1 MVSEY
6 RQKVLKRREQ
16 YELEGRFDEDLEDDP
31 ETIELKPNDIDY
43 LSKSILKRIKTFF
56 VNLKGQ
62 KLIDNLIKQKQL
74 IIDKV
79 YGIENFASVKG
90 GAMITCNHFH
100 PFDNFA
106 VWQVIKPYM
115 HGKKLYKI
123 IREGNYTNPPK
134 PYGLFFKYA
143 NTLPLSSN
151 SQTMKNCFKAVSHLL
166 SKNHKILIYPEQAM
180 WWNYKKP
187 RPLKNGAFN
196 FAVRSNVPVIP
207 VFITMED
214 SDILDGDG
222 CLVQKLS
229 LHFLPA
235 IYPDNKLTKAEN
247 IEIMK
252 NKNFKAWQDVYEKVY
267 GEKLVYNTKEK

>member
-1 MVSEY
+1 MINEY
-6 RQKVLKRREQ
+6 RQKVLNRRVQ

-31 ETIELKPNDIDY
+31 PTIELKPDGIDY
-43 LSKSILKRIKTFF
+43 LSKSLVKRIKTFF

-62 KLIDNLIKQKQL
+62 QLINSLIKQKQL

-79 YGIENFASVKG
+79 YGIENFTAIKG
-90 GAMITCNHFH
+90 GAIITCNHFH

-106 VWQVIKPYM
+106 VWQTIRPYM

-123 IREGNYTNPPK
+123 IREGNYTNPPA
-134 PYGLFFKYA
+134 PYGPFFKYA

-151 SQTMKNCFKAVSHLL
+151 PQTMINCFKAVNILL
-166 SKNHKILIYPEQAM
+166 SKNQKILIYPEQAM
-180 WWNYKKP
+180 WFNFRKP

-196 FAVRSNVPVIP
+196 FAVRSKVPVLPI
-207 VFITMED
+207 FITMED
-214 SDILDGDG
+214 SDVLDGDG

-235 IYPDNKLTKAEN
+235 IYPDLTLSKAEN

-252 NKNFKAWQDVYEKVY
+252 NKNFQAWKDVYEKTY
-267 GEKLVYNTKEK
+267 GEVLKYNTKEK

>member
-1 MVSEY
+1 MISEY
-6 RQKVLKRREQ
+6 RQKVLKKREQ
-16 YELEGRFDEDLEDDP
+16 YEKEGRFDEDLEDDP
-31 ETIELKPNDIDY
+31 PTIELKPEDIDY
-43 LSKSILKRIKTFF
+43 LSKSPIKRLKTFF

-62 KLIDNLIKQKQL
+62 KLIKNLIKQKQL

-79 YGIENFASVKG
+79 YGIENFTAVKG

-106 VWQVIKPYM
+106 VWQTIRPYM

-123 IREGNYTNPPK
+123 IREGNYTNPPP
-134 PYGLFFKYA
+134 PYGPFFKYS

-151 SQTMKNCFKAVSHLL
+151 PQTMINCFKAVNVLL
-166 SKNHKILIYPEQAM
+166 SKNQKILIYPEQAL

-196 FAVRSNVPVIP
+196 FAARSNVPVIP

-214 SDILDGDG
+214 SDVLDGDG
-222 CLVQKLS
+222 LFVQKLS

-235 IYPDNKLTKAEN
+235 IYPDLTLSKAQN
-247 IEIMK
+247 IENMK
-252 NKNFKAWQDVYEKVY
+252 NKNYQAWKEVYERVY
-267 GEKLVYNTKEK
+267 GEKLAFNTQEK